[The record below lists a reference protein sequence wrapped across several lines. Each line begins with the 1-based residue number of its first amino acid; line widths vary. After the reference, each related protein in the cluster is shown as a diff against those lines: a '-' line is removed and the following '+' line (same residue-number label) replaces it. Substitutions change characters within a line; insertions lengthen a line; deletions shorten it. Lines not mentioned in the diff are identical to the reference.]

1 MEKIKPCIACPEKKK
16 QKKQKEKMVLMG
28 DAALL
33 SCVAQ
38 QVRLCNCCRAL
49 ITCSTKVLL
58 LSEVNGAADTWK
70 LKIYR

>member
-1 MEKIKPCIACPEKKK
+1 MKRGDGEDKAMHCVPV
-16 QKKQKEKMVLMG
+16 KKQKEKMVLMG

-49 ITCSTKVLL
+49 ITCKHKGPAVVR
-58 LSEVNGAADTWK
+58 SEWSCRHKET
-70 LKIYR
+70 